1 MLQTRAAGV
10 QLGQQSIFSKVDSVS
25 AFTSAFPARAFHFSS
40 SVSQDTF
47 KDENLRDDLR
57 FYFMNPC
64 EKYRARKHI
73 PWKLGV
79 QVLKIIMI
87 TTQVRTPGLGQP
99 NRRSLFFP

>member
-1 MLQTRAAGV
+1 MIQHPFLV
-10 QLGQQSIFSKVDSVS
+10 NSVL
-25 AFTSAFPARAFHFSS
+25 TSAFLEHVFHFSS

-47 KDENLRDDLR
+47 KDETLRDDLR

-79 QVLKIIMI
+79 QVLKIIMV
-87 TTQVRTPGLGQP
+87 TTQVRTREEVDRTTVGCVLWSLGRQKP
-99 NRRSLFFP
+99 ACLL

>member
-1 MLQTRAAGV
+1 MTV
-10 QLGQQSIFSKVDSVS
+10 
-25 AFTSAFPARAFHFSS
+25 FTSAFPAHAFHFSS

-87 TTQVRTPGLGQP
+87 TTQVRAPGHG
-99 NRRSLFFP
+99 RRSTKPQISVLSAWENSSDSSNFHIISSEHE